1 MALIDL
7 CRLCIVNCSTIGGIF
22 VYPSDNRRDKIRDC
36 LSIIV
41 SKKIIEILIFITQ
54 F

>member
-7 CRLCIVNCSTIGGIF
+7 CRLCLVDCSNVGGIF
-22 VYPSDNRRDKIRDC
+22 IYEDDLHKIRDKIRDC

-41 SKKIIEILIFITQ
+41 SISVILNF
-54 F
+54 